1 MVPSYFHSKE
11 ADWSIALGE
20 ALAHVPSL
28 GMHNVMVYQPTLS
41 RVWHIGSKSAVGNHH
56 NRYAACSC
64 SLAQPAMGSSSCR
77 CYQQFDRPGRLTI
90 PPRAGRNVKGV
101 PNWSGF
107 ESQLLQNASSARL
120 VAGLANTFGLP
131 CRDEPNSTNLFA
143 HDVMRQL
150 LRSSGA
156 VSEKWGYLSLLVYET
171 MWREKPSSKC
181 VKNELPLRFK

>member
-1 MVPSYFHSKE
+1 M
-11 ADWSIALGE
+11 
-20 ALAHVPSL
+20 
-28 GMHNVMVYQPTLS
+28 
-41 RVWHIGSKSAVGNHH
+41 
-56 NRYAACSC
+56 
-64 SLAQPAMGSSSCR
+64 
-77 CYQQFDRPGRLTI
+77 
-90 PPRAGRNVKGV
+90 KGV